1 MSKTYIEQK
10 LPKAIEILDARFP
23 DGTIPK
29 VYNGYIA
36 ALGAGIVQSG
46 LKATLALYENR
57 QANTQDDRSCLTRII
72 LEILDPDHGL
82 PQEGGECPGGSLL
95 RYVLERPEEEE
106 RLKERI
112 VDIAVAV
119 KLALRTFKLV

>member
-1 MSKTYIEQK
+1 MSKTYIEQNI
-10 LPKAIEILDARFP
+10 PNAIRILDARFP
-23 DGTIPK
+23 DGKIPK

-57 QANTQDDRSCLTRII
+57 QANTIDDRNCLTRII

-82 PQEGGECPGGSLL
+82 PQEDGQCPGGSLL
-95 RYVLERPEEEE
+95 QYVLDHADEEE

-112 VDIAVAV
+112 IDIAVAV